1 MAYQARSR
9 RKRPSE
15 SQQRQ
20 QLLLLRFFRL
30 SFLQRLRHK
39 ILLNIAKQIK
49 T

>member
-9 RKRPSE
+9 RKRPTE

-20 QLLLLRFFRL
+20 QLLILRFFRL
-30 SFLQRLRHK
+30 SSLQRLRHK
-39 ILLNIAKQIK
+39 ISLNIAKQLK